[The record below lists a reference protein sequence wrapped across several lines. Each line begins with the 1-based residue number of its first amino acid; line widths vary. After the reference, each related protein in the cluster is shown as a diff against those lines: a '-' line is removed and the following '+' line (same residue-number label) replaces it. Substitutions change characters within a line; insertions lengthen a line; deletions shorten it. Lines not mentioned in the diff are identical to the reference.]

1 MSSLW
6 SNFHLPPRKIVFAAA
21 PWDRILRNLKLSRSR
36 LGLNR
41 RRSVDEAADRLGM
54 SIRPWNLRRS
64 SFGFESAEKR
74 RWGSK
79 SIGDVD
85 SSLKSLER
93 LSPKL
98 SPRRRENQEKGEK
111 KRHGATFP
119 TLFRLPI
126 ECCHVPRKD
135 EAQRPK
141 LKSVYNVIRS
151 FWFISRPNINKNG
164 LWDER

>member
-1 MSSLW
+1 MRQQIDWGCRFVLEISGGAFAMTDPRNGGYKSSMTTK
-6 SNFHLPPRKIVFAAA
+6 SSK
-21 PWDRILRNLKLSRSR
+21 S
-36 LGLNR
+36 
-41 RRSVDEAADRLGM
+41 DEEGGTHT
-54 SIRPWNLRRS
+54 

-141 LKSVYNVIRS
+141 LRSVYNVIRS